1 MKSERSSDERV
12 EKGVTPKKWWQ
23 WVLLYPALGTAIV
36 GSIPTVLEL
45 YRSSAYD
52 VSFGDSVAALA
63 QVNLWRK
70 NFDCAK
76 TEFQSIINAH
86 NIEVG
91 SAVCVSGDVLLR
103 SKEPNAQEYQYRWV
117 SWSEI
122 GDASRKGIS
131 GKLVRSELIATAM
144 ADETESKPVQIAQT
158 NPPLICQIW
167 IGNNLLLR
175 RYSTP
180 SGCVEEIVN
189 TANGRVVERRAAR
202 CDRC

>member
-1 MKSERSSDERV
+1 MKSDRSSDERV
-12 EKGVTPKKWWQ
+12 EKGVTAKKWWQ
-23 WVLLYPALGTAIV
+23 WVLLYPAFGTAIV

-45 YRSSAYD
+45 HRSFAND
-52 VSFGDSVAALA
+52 VSFGQSAVAVA
-63 QVNLWRK
+63 QVDLWKK

-91 SAVCVSGDVLLR
+91 STVCVSGDVLLR
-103 SKEPNAQEYQYRWV
+103 SKEPNAQDYQYRWV
-117 SWSEI
+117 SWTEI
-122 GDASRKGIS
+122 GNVSSKGITA
-131 GKLVRSELIATAM
+131 KLVDAEIIAAAM
-144 ADETESKPVQIAQT
+144 AGEMKSKPLQIVQA
-158 NPPLICQIW
+158 NPPLICQMW

-180 SGCVEEIVN
+180 NGCVEEIVN
-189 TANGRVVERRAAR
+189 TANGRVVERRAVR